1 MAARD
6 GNSFAGIRTIA
17 SITRNPIMRTI
28 KTLAVFF
35 SLTQA
40 GVSIEHAEDKCETKE
55 SKKGVETTKNG
66 KKYLCDT
73 CVVLSCDTSGKTI
86 GQCTKKTTTSCVEK

>member
-1 MAARD
+1 
-6 GNSFAGIRTIA
+6 
-17 SITRNPIMRTI
+17 MRTI

-35 SLTQA
+35 SLTLA
-40 GVSIEHAEDKCETKE
+40 GVSIAHAEDKCDPKE

>member
-1 MAARD
+1 
-6 GNSFAGIRTIA
+6 
-17 SITRNPIMRTI
+17 MRTI
-28 KTLAVFF
+28 KTLVIFF
-35 SLTQA
+35 SLTLLGLTTA
-40 GVSIEHAEDKCETKE
+40 HAEDKCDPAS